1 MPKTPIPAQMDKF
14 WSSEHN
20 KCMFQKLSKNV
31 MKRMFMKKQIDVI
44 FSGIIEN
51 GELLSATYVNRRKKL
66 L

>member
-1 MPKTPIPAQMDKF
+1 MPKIPIPAQMDKF

-20 KCMFQKLSKNV
+20 KCTFQKLSKYV
-31 MKRMFMKKQIDVI
+31 MNRMFMKKQIDVI